1 MKGGDGETEETQIWR
16 SEASQRGTGMVKVER
31 QRWDRKESGR
41 EMGSLQPPGSVSRVR
56 QEQQGKPEV
65 GVPANRESS
74 GHSGHSVGP
83 ELEPNR

>member
-1 MKGGDGETEETQIWR
+1 
-16 SEASQRGTGMVKVER
+16 MVKVER

-65 GVPANRESS
+65 GVPANRESL
-74 GHSGHSVGP
+74 GHSEHSVGP
-83 ELEPNR
+83 ELEPIGKDNNRCLRGLPIPP